1 MVNTGTGDQ
10 RYHRSMSEYPPSG
23 PSAAHGPSGYAAP
36 PAGFPG
42 AAAGSPAWLS
52 PSPGPSRWPTFL
64 ALALALVAS
73 GLAIVGWFRPT
84 PPPAAPPSKTPTYTE
99 QQVSD
104 AKARACS
111 ALDLVHK
118 GTMLHAGT
126 NVGQSSDPALAE
138 AQGADARLAIISG
151 GWYLRD
157 HLDAATPPEL
167 AAAIKGL
174 TQVMLDLGANY
185 LADARND
192 DPAQSAL
199 IREGNSGFDHA
210 LELCK

>member
-1 MVNTGTGDQ
+1 MVNTGTGDR

-23 PSAAHGPSGYAAP
+23 PSAAHGASGYP
-36 PAGFPG
+36 PAPTGFPG
-42 AAAGSPAWLS
+42 AAAGPPVWPS
-52 PSPGPSRWPTFL
+52 PSRSSQWPTFL

-73 GLAIVGWFRPT
+73 GLAIVGWFRPS
-84 PPPAAPPSKTPTYTE
+84 PPPTAPSSKTPTFTE

-104 AKARACS
+104 AKARACA

-151 GWYLRD
+151 AWYLRD
-157 HLDAATPPEL
+157 HLDAPTPAEL
-167 AAAIKGL
+167 AEAIKGL

-199 IREGNSGFDHA
+199 IKEGNSGFDHA

>member
-1 MVNTGTGDQ
+1 
-10 RYHRSMSEYPPSG
+10 
-23 PSAAHGPSGYAAP
+23 
-36 PAGFPG
+36 
-42 AAAGSPAWLS
+42 
-52 PSPGPSRWPTFL
+52 
-64 ALALALVAS
+64 
-73 GLAIVGWFRPT
+73 
-84 PPPAAPPSKTPTYTE
+84 
-99 QQVSD
+99 
-104 AKARACS
+104 
-111 ALDLVHK
+111 
-118 GTMLHAGT
+118 MLHAGT

-157 HLDAATPPEL
+157 HLNAATPAEL
-167 AAAIKGL
+167 ASAIKDL

-199 IREGNSGFDHA
+199 IKEGNSGFHHA